1 MSSFFTHLIRAFF
14 VGILV
19 FIILTSIQIWT
30 GSVFVLN
37 KNVLLNFL
45 YTEAYSII
53 LYLINYY
60 TVKFL
65 IDRFGKHLFKL
76 KNIVLGIVLNVL
88 ATAIGIFFLR
98 LFTEVFVGGQSLV
111 QFLSSENPITYWL
124 SLTIAITI
132 TSIFYIVYYNQQ
144 KQEIAVKTERIIA
157 GTASAKFDAL
167 KNQLD
172 PHFLFN
178 SLNVLSSLIE
188 ENPRNAQKFTT
199 SLSKV
204 YRYVLEQKN
213 KELVSV
219 DEELD
224 FARTYSNLLKMR
236 FEDSVIFD
244 IPETSTNPNAKV
256 VPLSLQ
262 LLLENAVK
270 HNVVS
275 VKAPLRISIYEE
287 AGFLVIK
294 NNLQAKE
301 HLNKRQGVG
310 LSNIKSRY
318 ALLTERAMKIIKTPN
333 TFEAR
338 LPILTKQLSM
348 TTQLLE
354 ENTISQTDNQAR
366 LKAAKEQVKKQREF
380 YGNLVSYCFVIPF
393 LAFINYTTM
402 GWGFMWFLFPMFGWG
417 LGLMFHAMDAFDWN
431 PFLGSN
437 WQEKKIKELMNKDN
451 FKNY

>member
-1 MSSFFTHLIRAFF
+1 MQFGIKKLQFGISNCVTLGIANTFATVKTNKPMSSFFTHLIRAFF

-132 TSIFYIVYYNQQ
+132 TSIFYIVYNNQQ

-178 SLNVLSSLIE
+178 SLTAIFRSS
-188 ENPRNAQKFTT
+188 
-199 SLSKV
+199 
-204 YRYVLEQKN
+204 
-213 KELVSV
+213 SV
-219 DEELD
+219 FLLCV
-224 FARTYSNLLKMR
+224 NLY
-236 FEDSVIFD
+236 
-244 IPETSTNPNAKV
+244 PNC
-256 VPLSLQ
+256 SQ
-262 LLLENAVK
+262 
-270 HNVVS
+270 S
-275 VKAPLRISIYEE
+275 SI
-287 AGFLVIK
+287 ATL
-294 NNLQAKE
+294 
-301 HLNKRQGVG
+301 
-310 LSNIKSRY
+310 
-318 ALLTERAMKIIKTPN
+318 
-333 TFEAR
+333 
-338 LPILTKQLSM
+338 
-348 TTQLLE
+348 
-354 ENTISQTDNQAR
+354 
-366 LKAAKEQVKKQREF
+366 
-380 YGNLVSYCFVIPF
+380 
-393 LAFINYTTM
+393 
-402 GWGFMWFLFPMFGWG
+402 
-417 LGLMFHAMDAFDWN
+417 
-431 PFLGSN
+431 
-437 WQEKKIKELMNKDN
+437 
-451 FKNY
+451 

>member
-144 KQEIAVKTERIIA
+144 KQEIAVKTECR
-157 GTASAKFDAL
+157 K
-167 KNQLD
+167 
-172 PHFLFN
+172 
-178 SLNVLSSLIE
+178 
-188 ENPRNAQKFTT
+188 
-199 SLSKV
+199 
-204 YRYVLEQKN
+204 
-213 KELVSV
+213 
-219 DEELD
+219 
-224 FARTYSNLLKMR
+224 
-236 FEDSVIFD
+236 
-244 IPETSTNPNAKV
+244 
-256 VPLSLQ
+256 
-262 LLLENAVK
+262 
-270 HNVVS
+270 
-275 VKAPLRISIYEE
+275 
-287 AGFLVIK
+287 VIK
-294 NNLQAKE
+294 L
-301 HLNKRQGVG
+301 
-310 LSNIKSRY
+310 I
-318 ALLTERAMKIIKTPN
+318 
-333 TFEAR
+333 
-338 LPILTKQLSM
+338 
-348 TTQLLE
+348 
-354 ENTISQTDNQAR
+354 
-366 LKAAKEQVKKQREF
+366 
-380 YGNLVSYCFVIPF
+380 
-393 LAFINYTTM
+393 
-402 GWGFMWFLFPMFGWG
+402 
-417 LGLMFHAMDAFDWN
+417 
-431 PFLGSN
+431 
-437 WQEKKIKELMNKDN
+437 
-451 FKNY
+451 

>member
-262 LLLENAVK
+262 LL
-270 HNVVS
+270 S
-275 VKAPLRISIYEE
+275 
-287 AGFLVIK
+287 
-294 NNLQAKE
+294 
-301 HLNKRQGVG
+301 
-310 LSNIKSRY
+310 
-318 ALLTERAMKIIKTPN
+318 
-333 TFEAR
+333 
-338 LPILTKQLSM
+338 
-348 TTQLLE
+348 
-354 ENTISQTDNQAR
+354 
-366 LKAAKEQVKKQREF
+366 
-380 YGNLVSYCFVIPF
+380 VSYTHLTLPSICSV
-393 LAFINYTTM
+393 
-402 GWGFMWFLFPMFGWG
+402 
-417 LGLMFHAMDAFDWN
+417 
-431 PFLGSN
+431 
-437 WQEKKIKELMNKDN
+437 
-451 FKNY
+451 